1 MNDFQKYVSQNKDRA
16 KAVGPGVYRI
26 PLIQEELTP
35 SFKLNSPYMQSAENG
50 GLYAFVDST
59 GNIIPNQDIEYDP
72 SDNQYYKVHHLP
84 DAKVEAPSL
93 SAYNDPNYI
102 NILTGNYYG
111 HKFVPTEQNVK
122 YYQRL
127 YENDHNVR
135 EGWGLYRWIPP
146 RWNDVKWAYGN
157 FVNDINRQV
166 DLYVANHRRAEERNP
181 NFNRDWDMLN
191 NIDEGFNAMTGGIA
205 HKANPAQLTGF
216 IRDINRGEGPVI
228 AWGRDNSGFFTPE
241 YAKEHPVISTL
252 GNLAG
257 DILVGKMVSDV
268 ASDARYVLN
277 KGIMPLF
284 GYHSELPIKSNNFY
298 RVVSGTPPI
307 EDAIESGVIRA
318 KTGWYHGVLDETI
331 AKYGKYLP
339 GYSREQLRKMD
350 PDEVADIIKENMK
363 TSLPTRE
370 ARREAMNVDLVVRSS
385 TNHGGTVGFSKGKVF
400 YDPKADDIVIEGTP
414 SNATFR
420 EGHHGKFT
428 DNYNEDIPTGRPA
441 VLVDEV
447 TGEARNASHN
457 AADFIYYD
465 QVSNIFGDYWK
476 KYKFPV
482 KKKKYGGYL
491 TI

>member
-16 KAVGPGVYRI
+16 KEVGPGVYRI
-26 PLIQEELTP
+26 PLVQEELTP
-35 SFKLNSPYMQSAENG
+35 SFKLNSPYMQGADIIRNKMKNKKLIKKPFKFQGGGTSPNPLIFGTPENPIE
-50 GLYAFVDST
+50 LQEVDVT
-59 GNIIPNQDIEYDP
+59 
-72 SDNQYYKVHHLP
+72 
-84 DAKVEAPSL
+84 AKKLNWLE
-93 SAYNDPNYI
+93 
-102 NILTGNYYG
+102 
-111 HKFVPTEQNVK
+111 K
-122 YYQRL
+122 
-127 YENDHNVR
+127 
-135 EGWGLYRWIPP
+135 
-146 RWNDVKWAYGN
+146 RWNDIKWAFRN
-157 FVNDINRQV
+157 VVNDINR
-166 DLYVANHRRAEERNP
+166 DADRFVANHRRAEERNP

-216 IRDINRGEGPVI
+216 IRDINRGEDPVI

-284 GYHSELPIKSNNFY
+284 GYYSELPIKSNNFY

-318 KTGWYHGVLDETI
+318 KTGWYHGALDETI

-363 TSLPTRE
+363 TSLPKRE

-465 QVSNIFGDYWK
+465 QISNIFGDYWK